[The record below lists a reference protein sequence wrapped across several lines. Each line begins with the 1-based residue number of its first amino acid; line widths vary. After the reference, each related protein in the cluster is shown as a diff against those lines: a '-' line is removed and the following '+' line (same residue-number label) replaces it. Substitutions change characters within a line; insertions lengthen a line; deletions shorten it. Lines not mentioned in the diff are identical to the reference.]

1 MVNQNKFDVSVSKF
15 QQGVALLEALIAILI
30 FSMGILAIAGLQ
42 AYMLKGTTD
51 AKSRADAS
59 FIAQQ
64 QLALMWANPQNLV
77 GFAEVDTPIGNLPNG
92 KRTTDIV
99 DAVTGLVTVTVTW
112 QVPGEDSHQY
122 VVDGQVTGCNLSC

>member
-1 MVNQNKFDVSVSKF
+1 MFNQDKFDFRFSKL

-42 AYMLKGTTD
+42 GYMLKGATD

-64 QLALMWANPQNLV
+64 QLALMWANPQNLA
-77 GFAEVDTPIGNLPNG
+77 GFAEVDTPVSALPNG
-92 KRTTDIV
+92 RRTTDVV
-99 DAVTGLVTVTVTW
+99 DVVAGLVTVTVTW
-112 QVPGEDSHQY
+112 QVPGENPHQY
-122 VVDGQVTGCNLSC
+122 IVDGQVTGCNLSC